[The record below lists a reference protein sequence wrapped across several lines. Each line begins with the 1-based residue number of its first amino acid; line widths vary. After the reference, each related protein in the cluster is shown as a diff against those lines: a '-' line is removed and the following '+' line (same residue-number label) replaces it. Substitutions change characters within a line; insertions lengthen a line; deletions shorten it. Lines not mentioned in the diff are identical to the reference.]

1 MTKGHWLISLEI
13 SQCRAEL
20 RRLAARLQAYEQ
32 QYGTASAEFF
42 RSYYSGWPHFS
53 TTKARR
59 HKENLVKHY
68 PALAHNPRNLVTWCL
83 CG

>member
-1 MTKGHWLISLEI
+1 MKMN
-13 SQCRAEL
+13 
-20 RRLAARLQAYEQ
+20 RRLAIL
-32 QYGTASAEFF
+32 FF
-42 RSYYSGWPHFS
+42 TMVVVMLGFGIVIPILPFYVGYYSGWPHFS